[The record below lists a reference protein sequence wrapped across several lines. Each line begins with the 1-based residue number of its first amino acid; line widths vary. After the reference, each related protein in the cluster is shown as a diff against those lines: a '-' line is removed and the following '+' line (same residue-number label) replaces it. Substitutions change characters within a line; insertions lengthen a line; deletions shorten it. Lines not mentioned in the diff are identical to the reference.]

1 MRLSR
6 KCIPVV
12 ERVCFID
19 FFNYTY
25 SESLEYLVGP
35 TSQKVKNI
43 RRTTI
48 NEILYFLIFLFH
60 TITSSSRH
68 FSLTEVDHK
77 L

>member
-25 SESLEYLVGP
+25 SESLEYLVG
-35 TSQKVKNI
+35 T
-43 RRTTI
+43 RR
-48 NEILYFLIFLFH
+48 
-60 TITSSSRH
+60 
-68 FSLTEVDHK
+68 HK
-77 L
+77 KSKTFEERQLMRFFTF